1 MTKIKDQIIGLKE
14 LRNNTDNYI
23 AQVEK
28 GKSFIV
34 MRKSKPVFMLSPVD
48 KWGDEGIWET
58 VIDFS
63 EIKKGGVDA
72 RLVLASLKRLREQS
86 DE

>member
-1 MTKIKDQIIGLKE
+1 MIKIKDKIIGLKE

-23 AQVEK
+23 SQVGK

-34 MRKSKPVFMLSPVD
+34 MRKSRPVFTISPVD

-58 VIDFS
+58 VIDFN
-63 EIKKGGVDA
+63 
-72 RLVLASLKRLREQS
+72 
-86 DE
+86 

>member
-23 AQVEK
+23 TQVGK

-34 MRKSKPVFMLSPVD
+34 MRKSQPVFTISPVD

-58 VIDFS
+58 VIDFN
-63 EIKKGGVDA
+63 EIKKGGVPIED
-72 RLVLASLKRLREQS
+72 VLASLKRLNK
-86 DE
+86 